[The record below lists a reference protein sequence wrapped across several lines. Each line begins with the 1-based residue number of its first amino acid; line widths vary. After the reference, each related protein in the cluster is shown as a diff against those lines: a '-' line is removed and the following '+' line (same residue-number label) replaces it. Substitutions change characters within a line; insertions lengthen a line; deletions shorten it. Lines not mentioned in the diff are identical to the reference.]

1 TWSGPISSCQTGIQF
16 NNNILFSLLTTGLD
30 SGEVTV
36 DNLVVNI
43 INTPAFSELQV
54 NEKKKKK
61 TLDYIRLSGPEL
73 QAFLLVIKAQN
84 IKAAEI
90 RRTIGDFEDIFQKK
104 ALRRT
109 MILFTY
115 QDQTEPDIKNMVMQE
130 VLSEKVGNRYR
141 VFNSNH
147 AHRDLAH
154 QVSDLLKEVK
164 KMVAG
169 RSSSWD
175 TQLH

>member
-1 TWSGPISSCQTGIQF
+1 M
-16 NNNILFSLLTTGLD
+16 
-30 SGEVTV
+30 
-36 DNLVVNI
+36 NI

-54 NEKKKKK
+54 NEKKK

-90 RRTIGDFEDIFQKK
+90 RRTIGDFEGIFHKK

-115 QDQTEPDIKNMVMQE
+115 KDQMEPDIKNMPQEVQE

-141 VFNSNH
+141 VFNSNLP
-147 AHRDLAH
+147 HRDLAH

-164 KMVAG
+164 KMIVD